1 MKCHFSLDVHNFNKK
16 CLPMNSYDMKLLK
29 HEKAFKIADTSD
41 TRFPLFCL
49 FHKIKSIAI

>member
-41 TRFPLFCL
+41 VRFPLFHL
-49 FHKIKSIAI
+49 FHKIKSIAT